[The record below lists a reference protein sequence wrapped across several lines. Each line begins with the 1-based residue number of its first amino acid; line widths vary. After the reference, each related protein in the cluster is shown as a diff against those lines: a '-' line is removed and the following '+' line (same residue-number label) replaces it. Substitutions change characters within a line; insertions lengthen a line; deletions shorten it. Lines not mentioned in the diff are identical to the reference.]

1 VARFLIT
8 GGAGFIGSHLAEA
21 LLARGDTV
29 TVIDNLSTGRF
40 ENVQH
45 LVPNPHFS
53 FAIDTIANEI
63 VLDRLASQCD
73 ILIHLAATVGVDLV
87 VKSPVQTILTNVE
100 GTEVVL
106 RTARR
111 YRARTLIASSSE
123 VYGKGARVPFREDDD
138 VLLGPTC
145 RARWAYAASK
155 MVDEFLGMA
164 YHHEYGLPVVPFR
177 LFNTVGPRQVGR
189 YGMVMPRFVSAALAG
204 KTLQVYGDG
213 TQTRCFCHVR
223 DVIRAIIALAEEP
236 TAVGQ
241 VFNIGS
247 TDPISILDLA
257 RRVIVL
263 TDSSSDIAFVP
274 YDQAYAEGFED
285 LARRVPDTTRI
296 QQAVGWKPQFSLDDI
311 ILDVARWLTEAGV
324 AQAAS

>member
-8 GGAGFIGSHLAEA
+8 GGSGFIGSHLAEA

-29 TVIDNLSTGRF
+29 TIIDNLSTGRF

-45 LVPNPHFS
+45 LVSNPRFS
-53 FAIDTIANEI
+53 FAIDSITNEI

-73 ILIHLAATVGVDLV
+73 IIVHLAATVGVELV
-87 VKSPVQTILTNVE
+87 VKSPVQTILTNVD

-123 VYGKGARVPFREDDD
+123 VYGKGARIPFREDDD

-155 MVDEFLGMA
+155 MIDEFLGMA
-164 YHHEYGLPVVPFR
+164 YYHEYGVPVVPFR

-189 YGMVMPRFVSAALAG
+189 YGMVMPRFISAALAG

-213 TQTRCFCHVR
+213 SQIRCFCHVQ
-223 DVIRAIIALAEEP
+223 DVIRAVIALAEEP
-236 TAVGQ
+236 TAIGR

-247 TDPISILDLA
+247 TEPISILDLA
-257 RRVIVL
+257 RRVITL
-263 TDSSSDIAFVP
+263 TDSSSEIAFVP

-285 LARRVPDTTRI
+285 MARRVPDTTRI
-296 QQAVGWKPQFSLDDI
+296 RQAVGWVPQFTTDDI
-311 ILDVARWLTEAGV
+311 ILDVARSLSETATLP
-324 AQAAS
+324 

>member
-1 VARFLIT
+1 MARFLIT
-8 GGAGFIGSHLAEA
+8 GGSGFIGSHLAEA

-29 TVIDNLSTGRF
+29 TIIDNLSTGRF

-45 LVPNPHFS
+45 LVSNPRFS
-53 FAIDTIANEI
+53 FAIDSITNEI

-73 ILIHLAATVGVDLV
+73 IIVHLAATVGVELV
-87 VKSPVQTILTNVE
+87 VRSPVQTILTNVD

-123 VYGKGARVPFREDDD
+123 VYGKGARIPFREDDD

-155 MVDEFLGMA
+155 MIDEFLGMA
-164 YHHEYGLPVVPFR
+164 YYHEYGVPVVPFR

-189 YGMVMPRFVSAALAG
+189 YGMVMPRFISAALAG

-213 TQTRCFCHVR
+213 SQIRCFCHVQ
-223 DVIRAIIALAEEP
+223 DVIRAVIALAEEP
-236 TAVGQ
+236 TAIGR

-247 TDPISILDLA
+247 TEPISILDLA
-257 RRVIVL
+257 RRVITL
-263 TDSSSDIAFVP
+263 TDSSSEIAFVP

-285 LARRVPDTTRI
+285 MARRVPDTTRI
-296 QQAVGWKPQFSLDDI
+296 REAVGWAPQFTLDDI
-311 ILDVARWLTEAGV
+311 ILDVAHWLTETATV
-324 AQAAS
+324 P

>member
-1 VARFLIT
+1 MARYLIT
-8 GGAGFIGSHLAEA
+8 GGAGFIGSHLAGA

-29 TVIDNLSTGRF
+29 TIIDNLSTGRF

-45 LVPNPHFS
+45 LVSNPRFGS
-53 FAIDTIANEI
+53 AIDSITNEI

-87 VKSPVQTILTNVE
+87 VRSPVQTILTNVD

-111 YRARTLIASSSE
+111 YRAKTLIASSSE
-123 VYGKGARVPFREDDD
+123 VYGKGARIPFHEDDD

-155 MVDEFLGMA
+155 MIDEFLGMA
-164 YHHEYGLPVVPFR
+164 YHHEYGLPVVSFR

-213 TQTRCFCHVR
+213 MQTRCFCHVR
-223 DVIRAIIALAEEP
+223 DVVRAIIALAEEP
-236 TAVGQ
+236 TAIGR
-241 VFNIGS
+241 VFNVGS

-257 RRVIVL
+257 RRVIAL
-263 TDSSSDIAFVP
+263 THSSSDIVFVP

-285 LARRVPDTTRI
+285 MARRVPDTTRI
-296 QQAVGWKPQFSLDDI
+296 QQAVGWKPEFSLDDI
-311 ILDVARWLTEAGV
+311 ILDVARWLTESGV
-324 AQAAS
+324 AQVAL

>member
-8 GGAGFIGSHLAEA
+8 GGSGFIGSHLAEA
-21 LLARGDTV
+21 LLAHGDTV
-29 TVIDNLSTGRF
+29 TIIDNLSTGRF

-45 LVPNPHFS
+45 LVANPRFS
-53 FAIDTIANEI
+53 FAIDSITNEI

-73 ILIHLAATVGVDLV
+73 IIVHLAATVGVDLV
-87 VKSPVQTILTNVE
+87 VRSPVQTILTNVD

-111 YRARTLIASSSE
+111 YRAKTLIASSSE
-123 VYGKGARVPFREDDD
+123 VYGKGARVPFHEDDD

-155 MVDEFLGMA
+155 MIDEFLGMA
-164 YHHEYGLPVVPFR
+164 YYHEYGLPVVPFR

-213 TQTRCFCHVR
+213 SQVRCFCHVQ

-236 TAVGQ
+236 MAVGH

-247 TDPISILDLA
+247 TEPISILDLA
-257 RRVIVL
+257 RQVIAL
-263 TDSSSDIAFVP
+263 TDSSSEIAFVP

-285 LARRVPDTTRI
+285 MARRVPDTTRI
-296 QQAVGWKPQFSLDDI
+296 QQAVGWKPQFTLDDI
-311 ILDVARWLTEAGV
+311 ILDVARSLTEIG
-324 AQAAS
+324 AAS

>member
-1 VARFLIT
+1 VSNPRF
-8 GGAGFIGSHLAEA
+8 GS
-21 LLARGDTV
+21 
-29 TVIDNLSTGRF
+29 
-40 ENVQH
+40 
-45 LVPNPHFS
+45 
-53 FAIDTIANEI
+53 AIDSITTET

-87 VKSPVQTILTNVE
+87 VKSPVQTILTNVD

-111 YRARTLIASSSE
+111 YRAKTLIASSSE
-123 VYGKGARVPFREDDD
+123 VYGKGARIPFHEDDD

-155 MVDEFLGMA
+155 MIDEFLGMA
-164 YHHEYGLPVVPFR
+164 YHHEYGLPVVSFR

-213 TQTRCFCHVR
+213 MQTRCFCHVR
-223 DVIRAIIALAEEP
+223 DVVRAIIALAQEP
-236 TAVGQ
+236 TAVGR

-257 RRVIVL
+257 RRVIAL
-263 TDSSSDIAFVP
+263 THSSSDIVFVP

-285 LARRVPDTTRI
+285 MARRVPDTSRI
-296 QQAVGWKPQFSLDDI
+296 QQAVGWKPQSTLDDI
-311 ILDVARWLTEAGV
+311 ILDVARWLNETGT
-324 AQAAS
+324 AS